1 MYEVGDKFIIEI
13 DKIYANTTNH
23 GCEKVYR
30 IKGFNSL
37 VFDEYGL
44 DKLEKYDCN
53 KEFTSGKSDGMEM
66 CEKYYQQGLND
77 AWEAA
82 KKISNFDLI
91 ENLNECFGTNFVAKV
106 YENYTAA
113 EAISKIKDYEE
124 QKKTKKDIKVGDE
137 VINKDRK
144 GIVID
149 TFSLNFDNNKE
160 QFVVVLF
167 GAHVSSLCLK
177 EVEKTGKHFDIPWI
191 ES

>member
-37 VFDEYGL
+37 VFDEYKL

-53 KEFTSGKSDGMEM
+53 KEFTSGKSDGTGI

-77 AWEAA
+77 MWEAITLISGLYHNNIEDIFGYKTLNDVTKYNSA
-82 KKISNFDLI
+82 KDFI
-91 ENLNECFGTNFVAKV
+91 E
-106 YENYTAA
+106 
-113 EAISKIKDYEE
+113 KIKNYDE
-124 QKKTKKDIKVGDE
+124 QRKSKEFIKIGDE

-149 TFSLNFDNNKE
+149 TFYLPFDNKE
-160 QFVVVLF
+160 QWVTVLF
-167 GAHVSSLCLK
+167 GARISSLHLK
-177 EVEKTGKHFDIPWI
+177 EVEKTGKHFVIPWI

>member
-37 VFDEYGL
+37 VLDENGL
-44 DKLEKYDCN
+44 NQLQRCNEYLFTKDDYDMAM
-53 KEFTSGKSDGMEM
+53 KDG
-66 CEKYYQQGLND
+66 YIYGLND
-77 AWEAA
+77 MWEAITL
-82 KKISNFDLI
+82 ISGLYQKDI
-91 ENLNECFGTNFVAKV
+91 EDIFGYKTLNDVTKYNS
-106 YENYTAA
+106 A
-113 EAISKIKDYEE
+113 EDFIKKIKDYDKQRKSKEF
-124 QKKTKKDIKVGDE
+124 IKIGDE

-149 TFSLNFDNNKE
+149 TFSLPFDNKE
-160 QFVVVLF
+160 QCVTILF
-167 GAHVSSLCLK
+167 GARVSSLHLK

>member
-1 MYEVGDKFIIEI
+1 MYEVGDEFVIKIAEI
-13 DKIYANTTNH
+13 FETGWKKDKL
-23 GCEKVYR
+23 YR
-30 IKGFNSL
+30 IFGFTSL
-37 VFDEYGL
+37 VLDENGL
-44 DKLEKYDCN
+44 NQLQAYSKDLIAE
-53 KEFTSGKSDGMEM
+53 DG
-66 CEKYYQQGLND
+66 YNNGLND
-77 AWEAA
+77 MWEAITLISELYHNNIEDIFGYKTLNDVIKYNSA
-82 KKISNFDLI
+82 KDFIKKIKSYD
-91 ENLNECFGTNFVAKV
+91 KQRK
-106 YENYTAA
+106 
-113 EAISKIKDYEE
+113 SKEFIK
-124 QKKTKKDIKVGDE
+124 IGDE